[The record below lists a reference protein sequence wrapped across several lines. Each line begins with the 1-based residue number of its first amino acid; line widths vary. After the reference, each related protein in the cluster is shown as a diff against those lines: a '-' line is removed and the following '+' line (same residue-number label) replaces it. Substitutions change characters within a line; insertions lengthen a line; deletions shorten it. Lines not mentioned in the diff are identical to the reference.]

1 MAKKGPRILIAL
13 VCSQCKSQN
22 YITEKNKV
30 NTPGKLVMK
39 KYCKKCRKRTEHK
52 ESKKLK

>member
-13 VCSQCKSQN
+13 VCSVCKSQN
-22 YITEKNKV
+22 YITEKNKI
-30 NTPGKLVMK
+30 NTPDKMVLK

-52 ESKKLK
+52 ERTKLK